1 MELQDWKLSELG
13 EDIWKKKY
21 QRNDESFEQWLDRVS
36 GGDKQVAQLIVDK
49 KFLFG
54 GRILS
59 NRSIT
64 DRGVT
69 YSNCYVIE
77 PPHDSIEGIYE
88 AAMKLARTF
97 SYGGGCGVDISTLR
111 PKGAEV
117 HNAALTTSGAVS
129 FMDVLEQTARVIG
142 QNGRRGALM
151 ISMDSSHPDIHDFI
165 DAKLDNKLEKC
176 NISVRMSDDDM
187 ENKPDILDHIA
198 LNNYDWAEP
207 GILYWDTI
215 KRYNL
220 LDEFANFEYAGVN
233 PCVTGDTLVQTT
245 QGAVAIKDLVGT
257 QPYVYCMDN
266 DGKLVVKRATKVWK
280 TRKNA
285 QLVEIDFN
293 RGKLICTPD
302 HQIYTRNRGWVAAK
316 DLKPKD
322 RLNGLGF
329 SKGNEINEMIKLT
342 SDPKYYKHHRFIME
356 QMGHSIQG
364 KDVHHKDNN
373 HLNNVY
379 SNLEVIAHSKHSI
392 LTNQGHECNCPQDP
406 VTGQFIP
413 KECKCKRSKND
424 SVNIDNTGKNFI
436 VKSVTLLDYTEDVYD
451 LTVPELHNFIAN
463 NIVIHNCAEEP
474 LPAGGSCLLGA
485 LNLSEFVENPFTD
498 KAAFNI
504 PEFKSAVKIAIR
516 ALNNVLDEG
525 LELHPLEEQQQSVRD
540 WRQIGLGIMGFADM
554 LLKMSCQY
562 DSARALDIIDMVGK
576 TLVNTGL
583 EESALLAMDT
593 EPFPEC
599 DLRLILASTFI
610 TVLRNSNV
618 IEDNTIDLIKRYGL
632 RNSQLFTIAP
642 TGSISTMLGVSG
654 GVEPIFATH
663 YTRKTESLHGEDV
676 FYKVYTPIIQKM
688 IDMQIIG
695 EEEVDNIA
703 TAQNIDPFD
712 RVTIQATWQRF
723 IDASISST
731 VNVTNDTTVE
741 TIRDL
746 YQAAW
751 EEGCK
756 GLTIYRAG
764 CKKEGVLVV
773 DTPKEQTMENT
784 IHIPITDTSIDN
796 CVAYGTQLT
805 TGCGSLWMSVY
816 FHKKTGQLCHIFL
829 DKGSTGGCNSFM
841 IGLSRMISYA
851 GKLGGTVEGI
861 CDQLNSVPACP
872 SYSVRTAL
880 KKDTSAG
887 KCCPSAIG
895 RALMELKQRYIEDH
909 IEMSTGELKRE
920 EMTVN
925 NCPECGAKLNFT
937 GGCNSCPECGYTKC
951 D

>member
-21 QRNDESFEQWLDRVS
+21 QRNGESFEDWLERVS
-36 GGDKQVAQLIVDK
+36 GGDLDVIQLIVDK

-59 NRSIT
+59 NRGIT
-64 DRGVT
+64 NRGVT
-69 YSNCYVIE
+69 YSNCYVIA
-77 PPHDSIEGIYE
+77 PPEDSIEGIYIT
-88 AAMKLARTF
+88 AMKLARTF

-176 NISVRMSDDDM
+176 NISVRMSAKDM
-187 ENKPDILDHIA
+187 EDKPEILDHIA
-198 LNNYDWAEP
+198 ANNYDWAEP

-215 KRYNL
+215 ESYNL
-220 LDEFANFEYAGVN
+220 LDEFKDFKYAGVN
-233 PCVTGDTLVQTT
+233 P
-245 QGAVAIKDLVGT
+245 
-257 QPYVYCMDN
+257 
-266 DGKLVVKRATKVWK
+266 
-280 TRKNA
+280 
-285 QLVEIDFN
+285 
-293 RGKLICTPD
+293 
-302 HQIYTRNRGWVAAK
+302 
-316 DLKPKD
+316 
-322 RLNGLGF
+322 
-329 SKGNEINEMIKLT
+329 
-342 SDPKYYKHHRFIME
+342 
-356 QMGHSIQG
+356 
-364 KDVHHKDNN
+364 
-373 HLNNVY
+373 
-379 SNLEVIAHSKHSI
+379 
-392 LTNQGHECNCPQDP
+392 
-406 VTGQFIP
+406 
-413 KECKCKRSKND
+413 
-424 SVNIDNTGKNFI
+424 
-436 VKSVTLLDYTEDVYD
+436 
-451 LTVPELHNFIAN
+451 
-463 NIVIHNCAEEP
+463 CAEEP

-485 LNLSEFVENPFTD
+485 LNLSEFVENPFTPQ
-498 KAAFNI
+498 AAFNI
-504 PEFKSAVKIAIR
+504 PEFKHAVRIAIR

-525 LELHPLEEQQQSVRD
+525 LKLHPLDEQILTVND

-554 LLKMSCQY
+554 LLKMGCQY
-562 DSARALDIIDMVGK
+562 DSARALNIIDMVGK

-593 EPFPEC
+593 EPFPKCENKK
-599 DLRLILASTFI
+599 LLASTFI
-610 TVLRNSNV
+610 QVLKNSNV
-618 IEDNTIDLIKRYGL
+618 ITENTINLIRQHGL

-688 IDMQIIG
+688 IDMELIH
-695 EEEVDNIA
+695 EENVDNIA

-712 RVTIQATWQRF
+712 RVTIQATWQKY

-773 DTPKEQTMENT
+773 DTPKEQTTENT

-951 D
+951 N

>member
-21 QRNDESFEQWLDRVS
+21 QRNGENFEQWLERVS
-36 GGDKQVAQLIVDK
+36 GGDLDVIQLIVDK

-59 NRSIT
+59 NRGIT
-64 DRGVT
+64 NRGVT
-69 YSNCYVIE
+69 YSNCYVIA
-77 PPHDSIEGIYE
+77 PPEDSIEGIYIT
-88 AAMKLARTF
+88 AMKLARTF

-187 ENKPDILDHIA
+187 EDKPDILDHIA
-198 LNNYDWAEP
+198 ANNYDWAEP

-233 PCVTGDTLVQTT
+233 PC
-245 QGAVAIKDLVGT
+245 
-257 QPYVYCMDN
+257 
-266 DGKLVVKRATKVWK
+266 
-280 TRKNA
+280 
-285 QLVEIDFN
+285 
-293 RGKLICTPD
+293 
-302 HQIYTRNRGWVAAK
+302 
-316 DLKPKD
+316 
-322 RLNGLGF
+322 
-329 SKGNEINEMIKLT
+329 
-342 SDPKYYKHHRFIME
+342 
-356 QMGHSIQG
+356 
-364 KDVHHKDNN
+364 
-373 HLNNVY
+373 
-379 SNLEVIAHSKHSI
+379 
-392 LTNQGHECNCPQDP
+392 
-406 VTGQFIP
+406 
-413 KECKCKRSKND
+413 
-424 SVNIDNTGKNFI
+424 
-436 VKSVTLLDYTEDVYD
+436 
-451 LTVPELHNFIAN
+451 
-463 NIVIHNCAEEP
+463 AEEP

-485 LNLSEFVENPFTD
+485 LNLSEFVENPFTPQ
-498 KAAFNI
+498 AAFNI
-504 PEFKSAVKIAIR
+504 PEFKHAIRIAIR

-525 LELHPLEEQQQSVRD
+525 LKLHPLDEQILTVND

-554 LLKMSCQY
+554 LLKMGCQY
-562 DSARALDIIDMVGK
+562 DSARALNIIDMVGK

-610 TVLRNSNV
+610 QVLKNSNV
-618 IEDNTIDLIKRYGL
+618 IESNTINLIKQHGL

-688 IDMQIIG
+688 IDMQIID
-695 EEEVDNIA
+695 EEKVDNIA

-712 RVTIQATWQRF
+712 RVTIQATWQKY

-731 VNVTNDTTVE
+731 VNVTNDTSVQ

-829 DKGSTGGCNSFM
+829 DKGSQGGCNSFM
-841 IGLSRMISYA
+841 VGLSRMISYA

-872 SYSVRTAL
+872 SYTVRNAV
-880 KKDTSAG
+880 KGDTSSG

-895 RALMELKQRYIEDH
+895 RALMELKQRYIADH
-909 IEMSTGELKRE
+909 NEMNTGELKME
-920 EMTVN
+920 EVTVSK
-925 NCPECGAKLNFT
+925 CPECGAKLNFT

>member
-21 QRNDESFEQWLDRVS
+21 QRNGESFEDWLERVS
-36 GGDKQVAQLIVDK
+36 GGDTQVAQLIVDK

-59 NRSIT
+59 NRGIT

-233 PCVTGDTLVQTT
+233 PC
-245 QGAVAIKDLVGT
+245 
-257 QPYVYCMDN
+257 
-266 DGKLVVKRATKVWK
+266 
-280 TRKNA
+280 
-285 QLVEIDFN
+285 
-293 RGKLICTPD
+293 
-302 HQIYTRNRGWVAAK
+302 
-316 DLKPKD
+316 
-322 RLNGLGF
+322 
-329 SKGNEINEMIKLT
+329 
-342 SDPKYYKHHRFIME
+342 
-356 QMGHSIQG
+356 
-364 KDVHHKDNN
+364 
-373 HLNNVY
+373 
-379 SNLEVIAHSKHSI
+379 
-392 LTNQGHECNCPQDP
+392 
-406 VTGQFIP
+406 
-413 KECKCKRSKND
+413 
-424 SVNIDNTGKNFI
+424 
-436 VKSVTLLDYTEDVYD
+436 
-451 LTVPELHNFIAN
+451 
-463 NIVIHNCAEEP
+463 AEEP

-504 PEFKSAVKIAIR
+504 PEFKSAVRIAIR
-516 ALNNVLDEG
+516 ALNDVLDEG
-525 LELHPLEEQQQSVRD
+525 LELHPLEEQRNSVRD

-663 YTRKTESLHGEDV
+663 YTRKTQSLHGEDV
-676 FYKVYTPIIQKM
+676 YYNVYTPIIQKM
-688 IDMQIIG
+688 IDTGVIS
-695 EEEVDNIA
+695 EENVSTIA

-712 RVTIQATWQRF
+712 RVTIQAQWQRF

-751 EEGCK
+751 EDGCK

-909 IEMSTGELKRE
+909 IEMSTGELKQE

-937 GGCNSCPECGYTKC
+937 GGCNSCPECGWSRC
-951 D
+951 S

>member
-21 QRNDESFEQWLDRVS
+21 QRNGESFEDWLERVS
-36 GGDKQVAQLIVDK
+36 GGDLDVIQLIVDK

-59 NRSIT
+59 NRGIT

-220 LDEFANFEYAGVN
+220 LDKFANFEYAGVN
-233 PCVTGDTLVQTT
+233 P
-245 QGAVAIKDLVGT
+245 
-257 QPYVYCMDN
+257 
-266 DGKLVVKRATKVWK
+266 
-280 TRKNA
+280 
-285 QLVEIDFN
+285 
-293 RGKLICTPD
+293 
-302 HQIYTRNRGWVAAK
+302 
-316 DLKPKD
+316 
-322 RLNGLGF
+322 
-329 SKGNEINEMIKLT
+329 
-342 SDPKYYKHHRFIME
+342 
-356 QMGHSIQG
+356 
-364 KDVHHKDNN
+364 
-373 HLNNVY
+373 
-379 SNLEVIAHSKHSI
+379 
-392 LTNQGHECNCPQDP
+392 
-406 VTGQFIP
+406 
-413 KECKCKRSKND
+413 
-424 SVNIDNTGKNFI
+424 
-436 VKSVTLLDYTEDVYD
+436 
-451 LTVPELHNFIAN
+451 
-463 NIVIHNCAEEP
+463 CAEEP

-485 LNLSEFVENPFTD
+485 LNLSEFIENPFTD

-504 PEFKSAVKIAIR
+504 PEFKSAVRIAIR
-516 ALNNVLDEG
+516 GLNDVLDEG
-525 LELHPLEEQQQSVRD
+525 LELHPLEEQRNSVRD

-554 LLKMSCQY
+554 LLKMRCQY
-562 DSARALDIIDMVGK
+562 DSSRALDIIEIIGK

-663 YTRKTESLHGEDV
+663 YTRKTQSLHGEDV
-676 FYKVYTPIIQKM
+676 YYNVYTPIIQKM
-688 IDMQIIG
+688 IDTGVIS
-695 EEEVDNIA
+695 EENVSTIA

-712 RVTIQATWQRF
+712 RVTIQAQWQRF

-751 EEGCK
+751 EDGCK

-773 DTPKEQTMENT
+773 DTPKEQTMEDT

-872 SYSVRTAL
+872 SYTVRNAV
-880 KKDTSAG
+880 KGDTSSG

-895 RALMELKQRYIEDH
+895 RALMELKRRYIADH
-909 IEMSTGELKRE
+909 EELYKEELKPE
-920 EMTVN
+920 EVKVS

>member
-21 QRNDESFEQWLDRVS
+21 QRNGESFEQWLDRVS
-36 GGDKQVAQLIVDK
+36 GGDTQVAQLIVDK

-59 NRSIT
+59 NRGIT

-220 LDEFANFEYAGVN
+220 LDKFAYFEYAGVN
-233 PCVTGDTLVQTT
+233 P
-245 QGAVAIKDLVGT
+245 
-257 QPYVYCMDN
+257 
-266 DGKLVVKRATKVWK
+266 
-280 TRKNA
+280 
-285 QLVEIDFN
+285 
-293 RGKLICTPD
+293 
-302 HQIYTRNRGWVAAK
+302 
-316 DLKPKD
+316 
-322 RLNGLGF
+322 
-329 SKGNEINEMIKLT
+329 
-342 SDPKYYKHHRFIME
+342 
-356 QMGHSIQG
+356 
-364 KDVHHKDNN
+364 
-373 HLNNVY
+373 
-379 SNLEVIAHSKHSI
+379 
-392 LTNQGHECNCPQDP
+392 
-406 VTGQFIP
+406 
-413 KECKCKRSKND
+413 
-424 SVNIDNTGKNFI
+424 
-436 VKSVTLLDYTEDVYD
+436 
-451 LTVPELHNFIAN
+451 
-463 NIVIHNCAEEP
+463 CAEEP

-504 PEFKSAVKIAIR
+504 PEFKSAVRIAIR
-516 ALNNVLDEG
+516 ALNDVLDEG
-525 LELHPLEEQQQSVRD
+525 LELHPLEEQRNSVRD

-554 LLKMSCQY
+554 LLKMRCQY
-562 DSARALDIIDMVGK
+562 DSSRALDIIEIIGK

-593 EPFPEC
+593 ESFPEC

-663 YTRKTESLHGEDV
+663 YTRKTQSLHGEDV
-676 FYKVYTPIIQKM
+676 YYNVYTPIIQKM
-688 IDMQIIG
+688 IDTGVIS
-695 EEEVDNIA
+695 EENVSTIA

-712 RVTIQATWQRF
+712 RVTIQAQWQRF

-773 DTPKEQTMENT
+773 DTPKEQTTENT

-829 DKGSTGGCNSFM
+829 DKGSQGGCNSFM

-937 GGCNSCPECGYTKC
+937 GGCNSCPECGWSRC
-951 D
+951 S

>member
-21 QRNDESFEQWLDRVS
+21 QRNGESFEDWLERVS
-36 GGDKQVAQLIVDK
+36 GGDLDVIQLIVDK

-59 NRSIT
+59 NRGIT
-64 DRGVT
+64 NRGVT
-69 YSNCYVIE
+69 YSNCYVIA
-77 PPHDSIEGIYE
+77 PPEDSIEGIYIT
-88 AAMKLARTF
+88 AMKLARTF

-233 PCVTGDTLVQTT
+233 PC
-245 QGAVAIKDLVGT
+245 
-257 QPYVYCMDN
+257 
-266 DGKLVVKRATKVWK
+266 
-280 TRKNA
+280 
-285 QLVEIDFN
+285 
-293 RGKLICTPD
+293 
-302 HQIYTRNRGWVAAK
+302 
-316 DLKPKD
+316 
-322 RLNGLGF
+322 
-329 SKGNEINEMIKLT
+329 
-342 SDPKYYKHHRFIME
+342 
-356 QMGHSIQG
+356 
-364 KDVHHKDNN
+364 
-373 HLNNVY
+373 
-379 SNLEVIAHSKHSI
+379 
-392 LTNQGHECNCPQDP
+392 
-406 VTGQFIP
+406 
-413 KECKCKRSKND
+413 
-424 SVNIDNTGKNFI
+424 
-436 VKSVTLLDYTEDVYD
+436 
-451 LTVPELHNFIAN
+451 
-463 NIVIHNCAEEP
+463 AEEP

-504 PEFKSAVKIAIR
+504 PEFKSAVRIAIR
-516 ALNNVLDEG
+516 ALNDVLDEG
-525 LELHPLEEQQQSVRD
+525 LELHPLEEQRNSVRD

-593 EPFPEC
+593 ESFPKCENKK
-599 DLRLILASTFI
+599 LLASTFI
-610 TVLRNSNV
+610 QVLKNSNV
-618 IEDNTIDLIKRYGL
+618 ITENTINLIRQHGL

-688 IDMQIIG
+688 IDMELIH
-695 EEEVDNIA
+695 EENVDNIA

-712 RVTIQATWQRF
+712 RVTIQATWQKY

-773 DTPKEQTMENT
+773 DTPKEQTMEDT

-909 IEMSTGELKRE
+909 IEMSTGELKQE

-937 GGCNSCPECGYTKC
+937 GGCNSCPECGWSRC
-951 D
+951 S

>member
-21 QRNDESFEQWLDRVS
+21 QRNGESFEDWLERVS
-36 GGDKQVAQLIVDK
+36 GGDLDVIQLIVDK

-59 NRSIT
+59 NRGIT

-233 PCVTGDTLVQTT
+233 PC
-245 QGAVAIKDLVGT
+245 
-257 QPYVYCMDN
+257 
-266 DGKLVVKRATKVWK
+266 
-280 TRKNA
+280 
-285 QLVEIDFN
+285 
-293 RGKLICTPD
+293 
-302 HQIYTRNRGWVAAK
+302 
-316 DLKPKD
+316 
-322 RLNGLGF
+322 
-329 SKGNEINEMIKLT
+329 
-342 SDPKYYKHHRFIME
+342 
-356 QMGHSIQG
+356 
-364 KDVHHKDNN
+364 
-373 HLNNVY
+373 
-379 SNLEVIAHSKHSI
+379 
-392 LTNQGHECNCPQDP
+392 
-406 VTGQFIP
+406 
-413 KECKCKRSKND
+413 
-424 SVNIDNTGKNFI
+424 
-436 VKSVTLLDYTEDVYD
+436 
-451 LTVPELHNFIAN
+451 
-463 NIVIHNCAEEP
+463 AEEP

-504 PEFKSAVKIAIR
+504 PEFKSAVRIAIR
-516 ALNNVLDEG
+516 ALNDVLDEG
-525 LELHPLEEQQQSVRD
+525 LELHPLEEQRNSVRD

-554 LLKMSCQY
+554 LLKMRCQY
-562 DSARALDIIDMVGK
+562 DSSRALDIIEIIGK

-663 YTRKTESLHGEDV
+663 YTRKTQSLHGEDV
-676 FYKVYTPIIQKM
+676 YYNVYTPIIQKM
-688 IDMQIIG
+688 IDTGVIS
-695 EEEVDNIA
+695 EENVSTIA

-712 RVTIQATWQRF
+712 RVTIQAQWQRF

-751 EEGCK
+751 EDGCK

-841 IGLSRMISYA
+841 IGLSRMISYT

-937 GGCNSCPECGYTKC
+937 GGCNSCPECGWSRC
-951 D
+951 S

>member
-21 QRNDESFEQWLDRVS
+21 QRNGESFEDWLERVS
-36 GGDKQVAQLIVDK
+36 GGDTQVAQLIVDK

-59 NRSIT
+59 NRGIT

-220 LDEFANFEYAGVN
+220 LDEFAYFEYAGVN
-233 PCVTGDTLVQTT
+233 P
-245 QGAVAIKDLVGT
+245 
-257 QPYVYCMDN
+257 
-266 DGKLVVKRATKVWK
+266 
-280 TRKNA
+280 
-285 QLVEIDFN
+285 
-293 RGKLICTPD
+293 
-302 HQIYTRNRGWVAAK
+302 
-316 DLKPKD
+316 
-322 RLNGLGF
+322 
-329 SKGNEINEMIKLT
+329 
-342 SDPKYYKHHRFIME
+342 
-356 QMGHSIQG
+356 
-364 KDVHHKDNN
+364 
-373 HLNNVY
+373 
-379 SNLEVIAHSKHSI
+379 
-392 LTNQGHECNCPQDP
+392 
-406 VTGQFIP
+406 
-413 KECKCKRSKND
+413 
-424 SVNIDNTGKNFI
+424 
-436 VKSVTLLDYTEDVYD
+436 
-451 LTVPELHNFIAN
+451 
-463 NIVIHNCAEEP
+463 CAEEP

-504 PEFKSAVKIAIR
+504 PEFKSAVRIAIR
-516 ALNNVLDEG
+516 GLNDVLDEG
-525 LELHPLEEQQQSVRD
+525 LELHPLEEQRESVRD

-676 FYKVYTPIIQKM
+676 YYNVYTPIIQKM
-688 IDMQIIG
+688 IDMKLIA
-695 EEEVDNIA
+695 EENVSTIA

-773 DTPKEQTMENT
+773 DTPKEQTTENT

>member
-21 QRNDESFEQWLDRVS
+21 QRNGESFEDWLERVS
-36 GGDKQVAQLIVDK
+36 GGDTQVAQLIVDK

-59 NRSIT
+59 NRGIT

-220 LDEFANFEYAGVN
+220 LDKFAYFEYAGVN
-233 PCVTGDTLVQTT
+233 P
-245 QGAVAIKDLVGT
+245 
-257 QPYVYCMDN
+257 
-266 DGKLVVKRATKVWK
+266 
-280 TRKNA
+280 
-285 QLVEIDFN
+285 
-293 RGKLICTPD
+293 
-302 HQIYTRNRGWVAAK
+302 
-316 DLKPKD
+316 
-322 RLNGLGF
+322 
-329 SKGNEINEMIKLT
+329 
-342 SDPKYYKHHRFIME
+342 
-356 QMGHSIQG
+356 
-364 KDVHHKDNN
+364 
-373 HLNNVY
+373 
-379 SNLEVIAHSKHSI
+379 
-392 LTNQGHECNCPQDP
+392 
-406 VTGQFIP
+406 
-413 KECKCKRSKND
+413 
-424 SVNIDNTGKNFI
+424 
-436 VKSVTLLDYTEDVYD
+436 
-451 LTVPELHNFIAN
+451 
-463 NIVIHNCAEEP
+463 CAEEP

-504 PEFKSAVKIAIR
+504 PEFKSAVRIAIR
-516 ALNNVLDEG
+516 ALNDVLDEG
-525 LELHPLEEQQQSVRD
+525 LELHPLEEQRNSVRD

-554 LLKMSCQY
+554 LLKMGCQY

-593 EPFPEC
+593 ESFPEC

-676 FYKVYTPIIQKM
+676 YYNVYTPIIQKM
-688 IDMQIIG
+688 IDTGVIS
-695 EEEVDNIA
+695 EENVSTIA

-829 DKGSTGGCNSFM
+829 DKGSQGGCNSFM
-841 IGLSRMISYA
+841 IGLSRMISYT

-909 IEMSTGELKRE
+909 IEMSTGELKQE

-937 GGCNSCPECGYTKC
+937 GGCNSCPECGWSRC
-951 D
+951 S

>member
-1 MELQDWKLSELG
+1 MKLQDWKLSELG

-21 QRNDESFEQWLDRVS
+21 QRNNESFDQWLDRVS
-36 GGDKQVAQLIVDK
+36 GGDKRVAQLIVDK

-59 NRSIT
+59 NRGIT
-64 DRGVT
+64 GRGVT

-77 PPHDSIEGIYE
+77 PPQDSIEGIYT

-129 FMDVLEQTARVIG
+129 FMDVMEQAARVIG

-176 NISVRMSDDDM
+176 NISVRMSDEDM
-187 ENKPDILDHIA
+187 KNRPDILDHIA
-198 LNNYDWAEP
+198 INNYDWAEP
-207 GILYWDTI
+207 GMLYWDTI
-215 KRYNL
+215 KSYNL
-220 LDEFANFEYAGVN
+220 LNNFDNFEYAGVN
-233 PCVTGDTLVQTT
+233 P
-245 QGAVAIKDLVGT
+245 
-257 QPYVYCMDN
+257 
-266 DGKLVVKRATKVWK
+266 
-280 TRKNA
+280 
-285 QLVEIDFN
+285 
-293 RGKLICTPD
+293 
-302 HQIYTRNRGWVAAK
+302 
-316 DLKPKD
+316 
-322 RLNGLGF
+322 
-329 SKGNEINEMIKLT
+329 
-342 SDPKYYKHHRFIME
+342 
-356 QMGHSIQG
+356 
-364 KDVHHKDNN
+364 
-373 HLNNVY
+373 
-379 SNLEVIAHSKHSI
+379 
-392 LTNQGHECNCPQDP
+392 
-406 VTGQFIP
+406 
-413 KECKCKRSKND
+413 
-424 SVNIDNTGKNFI
+424 
-436 VKSVTLLDYTEDVYD
+436 
-451 LTVPELHNFIAN
+451 
-463 NIVIHNCAEEP
+463 CAEEP

-504 PEFKSAVKIAIR
+504 PEFKGAIRIAIR
-516 ALNNVLDEG
+516 ALNDVLDEG
-525 LELHPLEEQQQSVRD
+525 LELHPLEEQRKSVRD

-562 DSARALDIIDMVGK
+562 DSARALDIIHTVGS

-583 EESALLAMDT
+583 KESAILAKET
-593 EPFPEC
+593 ECFPKCESK
-599 DLRLILASTFI
+599 LILSSDFI
-610 TVLRNSNV
+610 TVLRNHNV
-618 IEDNTIDLIKRYGL
+618 IEGNTIELIKQYGL

-676 FYKVYTPIIQKM
+676 YYNVYTPIIQQM
-688 IDMQIIG
+688 IDMG
-695 EEEVDNIA
+695 LVPEEKVCNIA

-712 RVTIQATWQRF
+712 RVTIQARWQRY

-731 VNVTNDTTVE
+731 VNVTNDTSVE

-746 YQAAW
+746 YETAW
-751 EEGCK
+751 REGCK

-764 CKKEGVLVV
+764 CKKEGILVA
-773 DTPKEQTMENT
+773 TPKEQTQEDT
-784 IHIPITDTSIDN
+784 IQIPLSDTSIDN

-805 TGCGSLWMSVY
+805 TGCGSLWMTVY

-829 DKGSTGGCNSFM
+829 DKGSQGGCNSFM
-841 IGLSRMISYA
+841 VGLSRLISLA
-851 GKLGGTVEGI
+851 GKKGATVKEI
-861 CDQLNSVPACP
+861 VDQLKSVPACP
-872 SYSVRTAL
+872 SYTVRTAM
-880 KKDTSAG
+880 KSDTSTG

-895 RALMELKQRYIEDH
+895 KALLELNQRYIEDH
-909 IEMSTGELKRE
+909 ADIDDEVVVKDEVTVST
-920 EMTVN
+920 
-925 NCPECGAKLNFT
+925 CPECGAKLNFT

>member
-1 MELQDWKLSELG
+1 M
-13 EDIWKKKY
+13 
-21 QRNDESFEQWLDRVS
+21 
-36 GGDKQVAQLIVDK
+36 
-49 KFLFG
+49 
-54 GRILS
+54 
-59 NRSIT
+59 
-64 DRGVT
+64 
-69 YSNCYVIE
+69 
-77 PPHDSIEGIYE
+77 
-88 AAMKLARTF
+88 
-97 SYGGGCGVDISTLR
+97 
-111 PKGAEV
+111 
-117 HNAALTTSGAVS
+117 
-129 FMDVLEQTARVIG
+129 
-142 QNGRRGALM
+142 
-151 ISMDSSHPDIHDFI
+151 
-165 DAKLDNKLEKC
+165 
-176 NISVRMSDDDM
+176 
-187 ENKPDILDHIA
+187 
-198 LNNYDWAEP
+198 
-207 GILYWDTI
+207 
-215 KRYNL
+215 
-220 LDEFANFEYAGVN
+220 
-233 PCVTGDTLVQTT
+233 
-245 QGAVAIKDLVGT
+245 
-257 QPYVYCMDN
+257 
-266 DGKLVVKRATKVWK
+266 
-280 TRKNA
+280 
-285 QLVEIDFN
+285 
-293 RGKLICTPD
+293 
-302 HQIYTRNRGWVAAK
+302 
-316 DLKPKD
+316 
-322 RLNGLGF
+322 
-329 SKGNEINEMIKLT
+329 
-342 SDPKYYKHHRFIME
+342 
-356 QMGHSIQG
+356 
-364 KDVHHKDNN
+364 
-373 HLNNVY
+373 
-379 SNLEVIAHSKHSI
+379 
-392 LTNQGHECNCPQDP
+392 
-406 VTGQFIP
+406 
-413 KECKCKRSKND
+413 
-424 SVNIDNTGKNFI
+424 
-436 VKSVTLLDYTEDVYD
+436 
-451 LTVPELHNFIAN
+451 
-463 NIVIHNCAEEP
+463 
-474 LPAGGSCLLGA
+474 
-485 LNLSEFVENPFTD
+485 
-498 KAAFNI
+498 
-504 PEFKSAVKIAIR
+504 
-516 ALNNVLDEG
+516 DEG
-525 LELHPLEEQQQSVRD
+525 LKLHPLDEQILTVND

-554 LLKMSCQY
+554 LLKMGCQY
-562 DSARALDIIDMVGK
+562 DSARALNIIDMVGK

-593 EPFPEC
+593 ESFPKCENKK
-599 DLRLILASTFI
+599 LLASTFI
-610 TVLRNSNV
+610 QVLKNSNV
-618 IEDNTIDLIKRYGL
+618 ITENTINLIRQHGL

-688 IDMQIIG
+688 IDMELIH
-695 EEEVDNIA
+695 EENVDNIA

-712 RVTIQATWQRF
+712 RVTIQATWQKY

-773 DTPKEQTMENT
+773 DTPKEQTMEDT

-895 RALMELKQRYIEDH
+895 KALLELNQRYITDH
-909 IEMSTGELKRE
+909 IEMSTGELKQE

-937 GGCNSCPECGYTKC
+937 GGCNSCPECGWSRC
-951 D
+951 S

>member
-21 QRNDESFEQWLDRVS
+21 QRNGESFEDWLERVS
-36 GGDKQVAQLIVDK
+36 GGDLDVIQLIVDK

-59 NRSIT
+59 NRGIT

-233 PCVTGDTLVQTT
+233 PC
-245 QGAVAIKDLVGT
+245 
-257 QPYVYCMDN
+257 
-266 DGKLVVKRATKVWK
+266 
-280 TRKNA
+280 
-285 QLVEIDFN
+285 
-293 RGKLICTPD
+293 
-302 HQIYTRNRGWVAAK
+302 
-316 DLKPKD
+316 
-322 RLNGLGF
+322 
-329 SKGNEINEMIKLT
+329 
-342 SDPKYYKHHRFIME
+342 
-356 QMGHSIQG
+356 
-364 KDVHHKDNN
+364 
-373 HLNNVY
+373 
-379 SNLEVIAHSKHSI
+379 
-392 LTNQGHECNCPQDP
+392 
-406 VTGQFIP
+406 
-413 KECKCKRSKND
+413 
-424 SVNIDNTGKNFI
+424 
-436 VKSVTLLDYTEDVYD
+436 
-451 LTVPELHNFIAN
+451 
-463 NIVIHNCAEEP
+463 AEEP

-504 PEFKSAVKIAIR
+504 PEFKSAVRIAIR
-516 ALNNVLDEG
+516 ALNDVLDEG
-525 LELHPLEEQQQSVRD
+525 LELHPLEEQRNSVRD

-663 YTRKTESLHGEDV
+663 YTRKTQSLHGEDV
-676 FYKVYTPIIQKM
+676 YYNVYTPIIQKM
-688 IDMQIIG
+688 IDTGVIA
-695 EEEVDNIA
+695 EENVSTIA

-712 RVTIQATWQRF
+712 RVTIQAQWQRF

-751 EEGCK
+751 EDGCK

-773 DTPKEQTMENT
+773 DTPKEQTTENT

-829 DKGSTGGCNSFM
+829 DKGSQGGCNSFM

-895 RALMELKQRYIEDH
+895 RALMELKQRYIKDH

-937 GGCNSCPECGYTKC
+937 GGCNSCPECGWSRC
-951 D
+951 S

>member
-21 QRNDESFEQWLDRVS
+21 QRNGESFEDWLERVS
-36 GGDKQVAQLIVDK
+36 GGDTQVAQLIVDK

-59 NRSIT
+59 NRGIT

-220 LDEFANFEYAGVN
+220 LDKFAYFEYAGVN
-233 PCVTGDTLVQTT
+233 P
-245 QGAVAIKDLVGT
+245 
-257 QPYVYCMDN
+257 
-266 DGKLVVKRATKVWK
+266 
-280 TRKNA
+280 
-285 QLVEIDFN
+285 
-293 RGKLICTPD
+293 
-302 HQIYTRNRGWVAAK
+302 
-316 DLKPKD
+316 
-322 RLNGLGF
+322 
-329 SKGNEINEMIKLT
+329 
-342 SDPKYYKHHRFIME
+342 
-356 QMGHSIQG
+356 
-364 KDVHHKDNN
+364 
-373 HLNNVY
+373 
-379 SNLEVIAHSKHSI
+379 
-392 LTNQGHECNCPQDP
+392 
-406 VTGQFIP
+406 
-413 KECKCKRSKND
+413 
-424 SVNIDNTGKNFI
+424 
-436 VKSVTLLDYTEDVYD
+436 
-451 LTVPELHNFIAN
+451 
-463 NIVIHNCAEEP
+463 CAEEP

-504 PEFKSAVKIAIR
+504 PEFKSAVRIAIR
-516 ALNNVLDEG
+516 ALNDVLDEG
-525 LELHPLEEQQQSVRD
+525 LELHPLEEQRNSVRD

-554 LLKMSCQY
+554 LLKMGCQY
-562 DSARALDIIDMVGK
+562 DSSRALDLIDMIGK

-676 FYKVYTPIIQKM
+676 YYNVYTPIIQKM
-688 IDMQIIG
+688 IDMELIA
-695 EEEVDNIA
+695 EENVSTIA

-712 RVTIQATWQRF
+712 RVTIQATWQKY

-773 DTPKEQTMENT
+773 DKPEEDT

-841 IGLSRMISYA
+841 VGLSRLISLA
-851 GKLGGTVEGI
+851 GKKGATVQEI
-861 CDQLNSVPACP
+861 VDQLKSVPGCP
-872 SYSVRTAL
+872 SYTVRTAV
-880 KKDTSAG
+880 KGDTSAG

-895 RALMELKQRYIEDH
+895 KALLELNRRFNSDH
-909 IEMSTGELKRE
+909 IEMSTGELKQE

-937 GGCNSCPECGYTKC
+937 GGCNSCPECGWSRC
-951 D
+951 S

>member
-21 QRNDESFEQWLDRVS
+21 QRNGESFEDWLERVS
-36 GGDKQVAQLIVDK
+36 GGDTQVAQLIVDK

-59 NRSIT
+59 NRGIT

-129 FMDVLEQTARVIG
+129 FMDVLEQTTRVIG

-233 PCVTGDTLVQTT
+233 PC
-245 QGAVAIKDLVGT
+245 
-257 QPYVYCMDN
+257 
-266 DGKLVVKRATKVWK
+266 
-280 TRKNA
+280 
-285 QLVEIDFN
+285 
-293 RGKLICTPD
+293 
-302 HQIYTRNRGWVAAK
+302 
-316 DLKPKD
+316 
-322 RLNGLGF
+322 
-329 SKGNEINEMIKLT
+329 
-342 SDPKYYKHHRFIME
+342 
-356 QMGHSIQG
+356 
-364 KDVHHKDNN
+364 
-373 HLNNVY
+373 
-379 SNLEVIAHSKHSI
+379 
-392 LTNQGHECNCPQDP
+392 
-406 VTGQFIP
+406 
-413 KECKCKRSKND
+413 
-424 SVNIDNTGKNFI
+424 
-436 VKSVTLLDYTEDVYD
+436 
-451 LTVPELHNFIAN
+451 
-463 NIVIHNCAEEP
+463 AEEP

-504 PEFKSAVKIAIR
+504 PEFKSAVRIAIR
-516 ALNNVLDEG
+516 ALNDVLDEG
-525 LELHPLEEQQQSVRD
+525 LELHPLEEQRNSVRD

-554 LLKMSCQY
+554 LLKMRCQY
-562 DSARALDIIDMVGK
+562 DSSRALDIIEIIGK

-593 EPFPEC
+593 ESFPEC

-676 FYKVYTPIIQKM
+676 FYKIYTPIIQKM
-688 IDMQIIG
+688 IDMELIH
-695 EEEVDNIA
+695 EENVDNIA

-773 DTPKEQTMENT
+773 DKPEEDT

-841 IGLSRMISYA
+841 IGLSRMISYS

-872 SYSVRTAL
+872 SYSVSTAL
-880 KKDTSAG
+880 KKDTSPG

-895 RALMELKQRYIEDH
+895 RALMELKQRYIADH
-909 IEMSTGELKRE
+909 NEMSTGELKPE
-920 EMTVN
+920 EVTVSK
-925 NCPECGAKLNFT
+925 CPECGAKLNFT
-937 GGCNSCPECGYTKC
+937 GGCNSCPECGWSRC
-951 D
+951 S

>member
-21 QRNDESFEQWLDRVS
+21 QRNGESFEDWLERVS
-36 GGDKQVAQLIVDK
+36 GGDTQVAQLIVDK

-59 NRSIT
+59 NRGIT

-220 LDEFANFEYAGVN
+220 LDKFAYFEYAGVN
-233 PCVTGDTLVQTT
+233 P
-245 QGAVAIKDLVGT
+245 
-257 QPYVYCMDN
+257 
-266 DGKLVVKRATKVWK
+266 
-280 TRKNA
+280 
-285 QLVEIDFN
+285 
-293 RGKLICTPD
+293 
-302 HQIYTRNRGWVAAK
+302 
-316 DLKPKD
+316 
-322 RLNGLGF
+322 
-329 SKGNEINEMIKLT
+329 
-342 SDPKYYKHHRFIME
+342 
-356 QMGHSIQG
+356 
-364 KDVHHKDNN
+364 
-373 HLNNVY
+373 
-379 SNLEVIAHSKHSI
+379 
-392 LTNQGHECNCPQDP
+392 
-406 VTGQFIP
+406 
-413 KECKCKRSKND
+413 
-424 SVNIDNTGKNFI
+424 
-436 VKSVTLLDYTEDVYD
+436 
-451 LTVPELHNFIAN
+451 
-463 NIVIHNCAEEP
+463 CAEEP

-504 PEFKSAVKIAIR
+504 PEFKSAVRIAIR
-516 ALNNVLDEG
+516 ALNDVLDEG
-525 LELHPLEEQQQSVRD
+525 LELHPLEEQRNSVRD

-554 LLKMSCQY
+554 LLKMRCQY
-562 DSARALDIIDMVGK
+562 DSSRALDIIEIIGK

-593 EPFPEC
+593 ESFPEC

-663 YTRKTESLHGEDV
+663 YTRKTQSLHGEDV
-676 FYKVYTPIIQKM
+676 YYNVYTPIIQKM
-688 IDMQIIG
+688 IDTGVIA
-695 EEEVDNIA
+695 EENVSTIA

-712 RVTIQATWQRF
+712 RVTIQAQWQRF

-829 DKGSTGGCNSFM
+829 DKGSQGGCNSFM
-841 IGLSRMISYA
+841 IGLSRMISYV

>member
-21 QRNDESFEQWLDRVS
+21 QRNGENFDQWLDRVS

-59 NRSIT
+59 NRGIT
-64 DRGVT
+64 GRGVT
-69 YSNCYVIE
+69 YSNCYVIA
-77 PPHDSIEGIYE
+77 PPEDSIEGIYE
-88 AAMKLARTF
+88 TAMKLARTF

-129 FMDVLEQTARVIG
+129 FMDVFEQTAKVIG

-151 ISMDSSHPDIHDFI
+151 LSMDSSHPDIHDFI

-176 NISVRMSDDDM
+176 NISVRMSAKDM
-187 ENKPDILDHIA
+187 ENKPEILDHIA
-198 LNNYDWAEP
+198 KNNYDWAEP
-207 GILYWDTI
+207 GILFWDTI
-215 KRYNL
+215 ESYNL
-220 LDEFANFEYAGVN
+220 LDDFKDFKYAGVN
-233 PCVTGDTLVQTT
+233 P
-245 QGAVAIKDLVGT
+245 
-257 QPYVYCMDN
+257 
-266 DGKLVVKRATKVWK
+266 
-280 TRKNA
+280 
-285 QLVEIDFN
+285 
-293 RGKLICTPD
+293 
-302 HQIYTRNRGWVAAK
+302 
-316 DLKPKD
+316 
-322 RLNGLGF
+322 
-329 SKGNEINEMIKLT
+329 
-342 SDPKYYKHHRFIME
+342 
-356 QMGHSIQG
+356 
-364 KDVHHKDNN
+364 
-373 HLNNVY
+373 
-379 SNLEVIAHSKHSI
+379 
-392 LTNQGHECNCPQDP
+392 
-406 VTGQFIP
+406 
-413 KECKCKRSKND
+413 
-424 SVNIDNTGKNFI
+424 
-436 VKSVTLLDYTEDVYD
+436 
-451 LTVPELHNFIAN
+451 
-463 NIVIHNCAEEP
+463 CAEEP

-485 LNLSEFVENPFTD
+485 LNLSEFVENPFTPQ
-498 KAAFNI
+498 AAFNI
-504 PEFKSAVKIAIR
+504 PEFKSAVRIAIR

-562 DSARALDIIDMVGK
+562 DSARALAIIDTVGK

-583 EESALLAMDT
+583 QESAILAKET
-593 EPFPEC
+593 ECFPKC
-599 DLRLILASTFI
+599 NKKRLLASTFI
-610 TVLRNSNV
+610 TVLKHSNV
-618 IEDNTIDLIKRYGL
+618 IQNNTINLIKQYSL

-663 YTRKTESLHGEDV
+663 YTRKTQSLHGEDV
-676 FYKVYTPIIQKM
+676 FYNVYTPIIQKM
-688 IDMQIIG
+688 IDMELIK
-695 EEEVDNIA
+695 EEKVGNIA

-712 RVTIQATWQRF
+712 RVTIQATWQKY

-731 VNVTNDTTVE
+731 VNVTNDTSVE

-773 DTPKEQTMENT
+773 EEPKEQTMENT
-784 IHIPITDTSIDN
+784 IHIPLSDTSIDN

-829 DKGSTGGCNSFM
+829 DKGSQGGCNSFM
-841 IGLSRMISYA
+841 VGLSRMISYA

-861 CDQLNSVPACP
+861 CDQLKSVPACP
-872 SYSVRTAL
+872 SYTVRTAV
-880 KKDTSAG
+880 KGDTSAG

-895 RALMELKQRYIEDH
+895 KALMELKRRYIADH
-909 IEMSTGELKRE
+909 EEMSTGELVPE
-920 EMTVN
+920 EVKVS

>member
-21 QRNDESFEQWLDRVS
+21 QRNGENFDQWLERVS
-36 GGDKQVAQLIVDK
+36 GGDLDVIQLIVDK

-59 NRSIT
+59 NRGIT
-64 DRGVT
+64 NRGVT
-69 YSNCYVIE
+69 YSNCYVIA
-77 PPHDSIEGIYE
+77 PPEDSIEGIYIT
-88 AAMKLARTF
+88 AMKLARTF

-176 NISVRMSDDDM
+176 NISVRMSAKDM
-187 ENKPDILDHIA
+187 EDKPEILDHIA
-198 LNNYDWAEP
+198 ANNYDWAEP

-215 KRYNL
+215 ESYNL
-220 LDEFANFEYAGVN
+220 LDEFKDFKYAGVN
-233 PCVTGDTLVQTT
+233 P
-245 QGAVAIKDLVGT
+245 
-257 QPYVYCMDN
+257 
-266 DGKLVVKRATKVWK
+266 
-280 TRKNA
+280 
-285 QLVEIDFN
+285 
-293 RGKLICTPD
+293 
-302 HQIYTRNRGWVAAK
+302 
-316 DLKPKD
+316 
-322 RLNGLGF
+322 
-329 SKGNEINEMIKLT
+329 
-342 SDPKYYKHHRFIME
+342 
-356 QMGHSIQG
+356 
-364 KDVHHKDNN
+364 
-373 HLNNVY
+373 
-379 SNLEVIAHSKHSI
+379 
-392 LTNQGHECNCPQDP
+392 
-406 VTGQFIP
+406 
-413 KECKCKRSKND
+413 
-424 SVNIDNTGKNFI
+424 
-436 VKSVTLLDYTEDVYD
+436 
-451 LTVPELHNFIAN
+451 
-463 NIVIHNCAEEP
+463 CAEEP

-485 LNLSEFVENPFTD
+485 LNLSEFVENPFTPQ
-498 KAAFNI
+498 AAFNI
-504 PEFKSAVKIAIR
+504 PEFKHAVRIAIR

-525 LELHPLEEQQQSVRD
+525 LNLHPLDEQILTVND

-554 LLKMSCQY
+554 LLKMGCQY
-562 DSARALDIIDMVGK
+562 DSARALNIIDMVGK

-593 EPFPEC
+593 ESFPKCENKK
-599 DLRLILASTFI
+599 LLASTFI
-610 TVLRNSNV
+610 QVLKNSNV
-618 IEDNTIDLIKRYGL
+618 IEENTINLIRQHGL

-688 IDMQIIG
+688 IDMELIH
-695 EEEVDNIA
+695 EENVDNIA

-712 RVTIQATWQRF
+712 RVTIQATWQKY

-773 DTPKEQTMENT
+773 DKPKEQTTENT

-829 DKGSTGGCNSFM
+829 DKGSQGGCNSFM
-841 IGLSRMISYA
+841 VGLSRMISYA

-872 SYSVRTAL
+872 SYTVRNAV
-880 KKDTSAG
+880 KGDTSSG

-895 RALMELKQRYIEDH
+895 RALVELNQRYIADH
-909 IEMSTGELKRE
+909 NEMSAGELKPE
-920 EMTVN
+920 EVTVS

>member
-21 QRNDESFEQWLDRVS
+21 QRNGESFDQWLDRVS

-59 NRSIT
+59 NRGIT
-64 DRGVT
+64 NRGVT
-69 YSNCYVIE
+69 YSNCYVVA
-77 PPHDSIEGIYE
+77 PPEDSIEGIY
-88 AAMKLARTF
+88 ATATKLARTF

-129 FMDVLEQTARVIG
+129 FMDVMEQTARVIG

-176 NISVRMSDDDM
+176 NISVRMSAKDM
-187 ENKPDILDHIA
+187 QNKPEILDHIA
-198 LNNYDWAEP
+198 KNNYDWAEP
-207 GILYWDTI
+207 GILFWDTI
-215 KRYNL
+215 ESYNL
-220 LDEFANFEYAGVN
+220 LDEFKDFKYAGVN
-233 PCVTGDTLVQTT
+233 P
-245 QGAVAIKDLVGT
+245 
-257 QPYVYCMDN
+257 
-266 DGKLVVKRATKVWK
+266 
-280 TRKNA
+280 
-285 QLVEIDFN
+285 
-293 RGKLICTPD
+293 
-302 HQIYTRNRGWVAAK
+302 
-316 DLKPKD
+316 
-322 RLNGLGF
+322 
-329 SKGNEINEMIKLT
+329 
-342 SDPKYYKHHRFIME
+342 
-356 QMGHSIQG
+356 
-364 KDVHHKDNN
+364 
-373 HLNNVY
+373 
-379 SNLEVIAHSKHSI
+379 
-392 LTNQGHECNCPQDP
+392 
-406 VTGQFIP
+406 
-413 KECKCKRSKND
+413 
-424 SVNIDNTGKNFI
+424 
-436 VKSVTLLDYTEDVYD
+436 
-451 LTVPELHNFIAN
+451 
-463 NIVIHNCAEEP
+463 CAEEP

-485 LNLSEFVENPFTD
+485 LNLSEFVENPFTPQ
-498 KAAFNI
+498 AAFNI
-504 PEFKSAVKIAIR
+504 PEFKSAVRIAIR

-525 LELHPLEEQQQSVRD
+525 LKLHPLEEQRESVRD

-562 DSARALDIIDMVGK
+562 DSARTLDIIDMVGK

-583 EESALLAMDT
+583 EESTTLAK
-593 EPFPEC
+593 EKGRFPKCENKK
-599 DLRLILASTFI
+599 LLASTFI
-610 TVLRNSNV
+610 TVLRNCNV
-618 IEDNTIDLIKRYGL
+618 IEDNTINLIKQHGL

-676 FYKVYTPIIQKM
+676 FYKVYTPIIQNM
-688 IDMQIIG
+688 IDMQIID
-695 EEEVDNIA
+695 EEKVDNIA

-712 RVTIQATWQRF
+712 RVTIQGQWQKY

-731 VNVTNDTTVE
+731 VNVTNDINVQ

-784 IHIPITDTSIDN
+784 IHIPISDTSIDN

-829 DKGSTGGCNSFM
+829 DKGSQGGCNSFM
-841 IGLSRMISYA
+841 VGLSRMISYA

-872 SYSVRTAL
+872 SYTVRNAV
-880 KKDTSAG
+880 KGDTSAG

-895 RALMELKQRYIEDH
+895 RALMELNQRYIADH
-909 IEMSTGELKRE
+909 KQMSTGELKME
-920 EMTVN
+920 EVTVSK
-925 NCPECGAKLNFT
+925 CPECGAKLNFT
-937 GGCNSCPECGYTKC
+937 GGCNSCPQCGYTKC

>member
-21 QRNDESFEQWLDRVS
+21 QRNGESFEDWLERVS
-36 GGDKQVAQLIVDK
+36 GGDLDVIQLIVDK

-59 NRSIT
+59 NRGIT
-64 DRGVT
+64 NRGVT
-69 YSNCYVIE
+69 YSNCYVIA
-77 PPHDSIEGIYE
+77 PPEDSIEGIYIT
-88 AAMKLARTF
+88 AMKLARTF

-176 NISVRMSDDDM
+176 NISVRMSAKDM
-187 ENKPDILDHIA
+187 ENKPEILDHIA
-198 LNNYDWAEP
+198 ANNYDWAEP

-215 KRYNL
+215 ESYNL
-220 LDEFANFEYAGVN
+220 LDEFKDFKYAGVN
-233 PCVTGDTLVQTT
+233 P
-245 QGAVAIKDLVGT
+245 
-257 QPYVYCMDN
+257 
-266 DGKLVVKRATKVWK
+266 
-280 TRKNA
+280 
-285 QLVEIDFN
+285 
-293 RGKLICTPD
+293 
-302 HQIYTRNRGWVAAK
+302 
-316 DLKPKD
+316 
-322 RLNGLGF
+322 
-329 SKGNEINEMIKLT
+329 
-342 SDPKYYKHHRFIME
+342 
-356 QMGHSIQG
+356 
-364 KDVHHKDNN
+364 
-373 HLNNVY
+373 
-379 SNLEVIAHSKHSI
+379 
-392 LTNQGHECNCPQDP
+392 
-406 VTGQFIP
+406 
-413 KECKCKRSKND
+413 
-424 SVNIDNTGKNFI
+424 
-436 VKSVTLLDYTEDVYD
+436 
-451 LTVPELHNFIAN
+451 
-463 NIVIHNCAEEP
+463 CAEEP

-485 LNLSEFVENPFTD
+485 LNLSEFVENPFTPQ
-498 KAAFNI
+498 AAFNI
-504 PEFKSAVKIAIR
+504 PEFKHAVRIAIR

-525 LELHPLEEQQQSVRD
+525 LKLHPLDEQILTVND

-554 LLKMSCQY
+554 LLKMGCQY
-562 DSARALDIIDMVGK
+562 DSARALNIIDMVGK

-583 EESALLAMDT
+583 EESALLAMDI
-593 EPFPEC
+593 ESFPKCENKK
-599 DLRLILASTFI
+599 LLASTFI
-610 TVLRNSNV
+610 QVLKNSNV
-618 IEDNTIDLIKRYGL
+618 IEENTINLIRQHGL

-663 YTRKTESLHGEDV
+663 YTRKTQSLHGEDV
-676 FYKVYTPIIQKM
+676 YYNVYTPIIQKM
-688 IDMQIIG
+688 IDMEVIS
-695 EEEVDNIA
+695 EENVSTIA

-773 DTPKEQTMENT
+773 DTPKEQTTENT

>member
-21 QRNDESFEQWLDRVS
+21 QRNGESFEDWLERVS
-36 GGDKQVAQLIVDK
+36 GGDTQVAQLIVDK

-59 NRSIT
+59 NRGIT

-220 LDEFANFEYAGVN
+220 LDEFVNFEYAGVN
-233 PCVTGDTLVQTT
+233 P
-245 QGAVAIKDLVGT
+245 
-257 QPYVYCMDN
+257 
-266 DGKLVVKRATKVWK
+266 
-280 TRKNA
+280 
-285 QLVEIDFN
+285 
-293 RGKLICTPD
+293 
-302 HQIYTRNRGWVAAK
+302 
-316 DLKPKD
+316 
-322 RLNGLGF
+322 
-329 SKGNEINEMIKLT
+329 
-342 SDPKYYKHHRFIME
+342 
-356 QMGHSIQG
+356 
-364 KDVHHKDNN
+364 
-373 HLNNVY
+373 
-379 SNLEVIAHSKHSI
+379 
-392 LTNQGHECNCPQDP
+392 
-406 VTGQFIP
+406 
-413 KECKCKRSKND
+413 
-424 SVNIDNTGKNFI
+424 
-436 VKSVTLLDYTEDVYD
+436 
-451 LTVPELHNFIAN
+451 
-463 NIVIHNCAEEP
+463 CAEEP

-504 PEFKSAVKIAIR
+504 PEFKSAVRIAIR
-516 ALNNVLDEG
+516 ALNDVLDEG
-525 LELHPLEEQQQSVRD
+525 LELHPLEEQRDSVRD

-663 YTRKTESLHGEDV
+663 YTRKTQSLHGEDV
-676 FYKVYTPIIQKM
+676 YYNVYTPIIQKM
-688 IDMQIIG
+688 IDTGVIS
-695 EEEVDNIA
+695 EENVSTIA

-712 RVTIQATWQRF
+712 RVTIQAQWQRF

-773 DTPKEQTMENT
+773 DTPKEQTMEDT

-909 IEMSTGELKRE
+909 IEMSTGELKPE
-920 EMTVN
+920 EVTVSK
-925 NCPECGAKLNFT
+925 CPECGAKLNFT

>member
-21 QRNDESFEQWLDRVS
+21 QRNGENFEQWLERVS
-36 GGDKQVAQLIVDK
+36 GGDLDVIQLIVDK

-59 NRSIT
+59 NRGIT
-64 DRGVT
+64 NRGVT
-69 YSNCYVIE
+69 YSNCYVIT
-77 PPHDSIEGIYE
+77 PPEDSIEGIYIT
-88 AAMKLARTF
+88 AMKLARTF

-176 NISVRMSDDDM
+176 NISVRMSAKDM
-187 ENKPDILDHIA
+187 EDKPEILDHIA
-198 LNNYDWAEP
+198 ANNYDWAEP

-233 PCVTGDTLVQTT
+233 PC
-245 QGAVAIKDLVGT
+245 
-257 QPYVYCMDN
+257 
-266 DGKLVVKRATKVWK
+266 
-280 TRKNA
+280 
-285 QLVEIDFN
+285 
-293 RGKLICTPD
+293 
-302 HQIYTRNRGWVAAK
+302 
-316 DLKPKD
+316 
-322 RLNGLGF
+322 
-329 SKGNEINEMIKLT
+329 
-342 SDPKYYKHHRFIME
+342 
-356 QMGHSIQG
+356 
-364 KDVHHKDNN
+364 
-373 HLNNVY
+373 
-379 SNLEVIAHSKHSI
+379 
-392 LTNQGHECNCPQDP
+392 
-406 VTGQFIP
+406 
-413 KECKCKRSKND
+413 
-424 SVNIDNTGKNFI
+424 
-436 VKSVTLLDYTEDVYD
+436 
-451 LTVPELHNFIAN
+451 
-463 NIVIHNCAEEP
+463 AEEP

-485 LNLSEFVENPFTD
+485 LNLSEFVENPFTPQ
-498 KAAFNI
+498 AAFNI
-504 PEFKSAVKIAIR
+504 PEFKHAVRIAIR

-525 LELHPLEEQQQSVRD
+525 LKLHPLDEQILTVND

-554 LLKMSCQY
+554 LLKMGCQY
-562 DSARALDIIDMVGK
+562 DSARALNIIDMVGK

-593 EPFPEC
+593 ESFPKCENKK
-599 DLRLILASTFI
+599 LLASTFI
-610 TVLRNSNV
+610 QVLKNSNV
-618 IEDNTIDLIKRYGL
+618 IEENTINLIRQHGL

-688 IDMQIIG
+688 IDMELIH
-695 EEEVDNIA
+695 EENVDNIA

-712 RVTIQATWQRF
+712 RVTIQATWQKY

-773 DTPKEQTMENT
+773 DKPKEQTTENT

-829 DKGSTGGCNSFM
+829 DKGSQGGCNSFM
-841 IGLSRMISYA
+841 VGLSRMISYA

-872 SYSVRTAL
+872 SYTVRNAV
-880 KKDTSAG
+880 KGDTSSG

-895 RALMELKQRYIEDH
+895 RALVELNQRYIADH
-909 IEMSTGELKRE
+909 NEMSAGELKPE
-920 EMTVN
+920 EVTVS

>member
-21 QRNDESFEQWLDRVS
+21 QRNGESFEQWLERVS
-36 GGDKQVAQLIVDK
+36 GGDLDVIQLIVDK

-59 NRSIT
+59 NRGIT
-64 DRGVT
+64 NRGVT
-69 YSNCYVIE
+69 YSNCYVIA
-77 PPHDSIEGIYE
+77 PPEDSIEGIYIT
-88 AAMKLARTF
+88 AMKLARTF

-151 ISMDSSHPDIHDFI
+151 ISMDSRHPDIHDFI

-176 NISVRMSDDDM
+176 NISVRMSAKDM
-187 ENKPDILDHIA
+187 EDKPEILDHIA
-198 LNNYDWAEP
+198 ANNYDWAEP

-215 KRYNL
+215 ESYNL
-220 LDEFANFEYAGVN
+220 LDEFKDFKYAGVN
-233 PCVTGDTLVQTT
+233 P
-245 QGAVAIKDLVGT
+245 
-257 QPYVYCMDN
+257 
-266 DGKLVVKRATKVWK
+266 
-280 TRKNA
+280 
-285 QLVEIDFN
+285 
-293 RGKLICTPD
+293 
-302 HQIYTRNRGWVAAK
+302 
-316 DLKPKD
+316 
-322 RLNGLGF
+322 
-329 SKGNEINEMIKLT
+329 
-342 SDPKYYKHHRFIME
+342 
-356 QMGHSIQG
+356 
-364 KDVHHKDNN
+364 
-373 HLNNVY
+373 
-379 SNLEVIAHSKHSI
+379 
-392 LTNQGHECNCPQDP
+392 
-406 VTGQFIP
+406 
-413 KECKCKRSKND
+413 
-424 SVNIDNTGKNFI
+424 
-436 VKSVTLLDYTEDVYD
+436 
-451 LTVPELHNFIAN
+451 
-463 NIVIHNCAEEP
+463 CAEEP

-485 LNLSEFVENPFTD
+485 LNLSEFVENPFTPQ
-498 KAAFNI
+498 AAFNI
-504 PEFKSAVKIAIR
+504 PEFKHAVRIAIR

-525 LELHPLEEQQQSVRD
+525 LKLHPLDEQILTVND

-554 LLKMSCQY
+554 LLKMGCQY
-562 DSARALDIIDMVGK
+562 DSARALNIIDMVGK

-593 EPFPEC
+593 ESFPKCENKK
-599 DLRLILASTFI
+599 LLASTFI
-610 TVLRNSNV
+610 QVLKNSNV
-618 IEDNTIDLIKRYGL
+618 IEENTINLIRQHGL

-688 IDMQIIG
+688 IDMELIH
-695 EEEVDNIA
+695 EENVDNIA

-712 RVTIQATWQRF
+712 RVTIQATWQKY

-829 DKGSTGGCNSFM
+829 DKGSQGGCNSFM
-841 IGLSRMISYA
+841 VGLSRMISYA

-872 SYSVRTAL
+872 SYTVRNAV
-880 KKDTSAG
+880 KGDTSSG

-895 RALMELKQRYIEDH
+895 RALMELKRRYIADH
-909 IEMSTGELKRE
+909 EELYKEELKPE
-920 EMTVN
+920 EVKVS

-937 GGCNSCPECGYTKC
+937 GGCNSCPECGYSKC

>member
-21 QRNDESFEQWLDRVS
+21 QRNGESFEDWLERVS
-36 GGDKQVAQLIVDK
+36 GGDTQVAQLIVDK

-59 NRSIT
+59 NRGIT

-117 HNAALTTSGAVS
+117 HNASLTTSGAVS

-233 PCVTGDTLVQTT
+233 PC
-245 QGAVAIKDLVGT
+245 
-257 QPYVYCMDN
+257 
-266 DGKLVVKRATKVWK
+266 
-280 TRKNA
+280 
-285 QLVEIDFN
+285 
-293 RGKLICTPD
+293 
-302 HQIYTRNRGWVAAK
+302 
-316 DLKPKD
+316 
-322 RLNGLGF
+322 
-329 SKGNEINEMIKLT
+329 
-342 SDPKYYKHHRFIME
+342 
-356 QMGHSIQG
+356 
-364 KDVHHKDNN
+364 
-373 HLNNVY
+373 
-379 SNLEVIAHSKHSI
+379 
-392 LTNQGHECNCPQDP
+392 
-406 VTGQFIP
+406 
-413 KECKCKRSKND
+413 
-424 SVNIDNTGKNFI
+424 
-436 VKSVTLLDYTEDVYD
+436 
-451 LTVPELHNFIAN
+451 
-463 NIVIHNCAEEP
+463 AEEP

-504 PEFKSAVKIAIR
+504 PEFKSAVRIAIR
-516 ALNNVLDEG
+516 ALNDVLDEG
-525 LELHPLEEQQQSVRD
+525 LELHPLEEQRNSVRD

-663 YTRKTESLHGEDV
+663 YTRKTQSLHGEDV
-676 FYKVYTPIIQKM
+676 YYNVYTPIIQKM
-688 IDMQIIG
+688 IDTGVIS
-695 EEEVDNIA
+695 EENVSTIA

-712 RVTIQATWQRF
+712 RVTIQAQWQRF

-751 EEGCK
+751 EDGCK

-773 DTPKEQTMENT
+773 DTPKEQTMEDT
-784 IHIPITDTSIDN
+784 IHIPITDTSINN

-872 SYSVRTAL
+872 SYTVRNAV
-880 KKDTSAG
+880 KGDTSSG

-895 RALMELKQRYIEDH
+895 RALMELKRRYIADH
-909 IEMSTGELKRE
+909 EELYKEELKPE
-920 EMTVN
+920 EVKVS

>member
-21 QRNDESFEQWLDRVS
+21 QRNGENFEEWLERVS
-36 GGDKQVAQLIVDK
+36 GGDLDVIQLIVDK

-59 NRSIT
+59 NRGIT
-64 DRGVT
+64 NRGVT
-69 YSNCYVIE
+69 YSNCYVIA
-77 PPHDSIEGIYE
+77 PPEDSIEGIYIT
-88 AAMKLARTF
+88 AMKLARTF

-176 NISVRMSDDDM
+176 NISVRMSAKDM
-187 ENKPDILDHIA
+187 ENKPEILDHIA
-198 LNNYDWAEP
+198 ANNYDWAEP

-215 KRYNL
+215 ESYNL
-220 LDEFANFEYAGVN
+220 LDEFKDFKYAGVN
-233 PCVTGDTLVQTT
+233 P
-245 QGAVAIKDLVGT
+245 
-257 QPYVYCMDN
+257 
-266 DGKLVVKRATKVWK
+266 
-280 TRKNA
+280 
-285 QLVEIDFN
+285 
-293 RGKLICTPD
+293 
-302 HQIYTRNRGWVAAK
+302 
-316 DLKPKD
+316 
-322 RLNGLGF
+322 
-329 SKGNEINEMIKLT
+329 
-342 SDPKYYKHHRFIME
+342 
-356 QMGHSIQG
+356 
-364 KDVHHKDNN
+364 
-373 HLNNVY
+373 
-379 SNLEVIAHSKHSI
+379 
-392 LTNQGHECNCPQDP
+392 
-406 VTGQFIP
+406 
-413 KECKCKRSKND
+413 
-424 SVNIDNTGKNFI
+424 
-436 VKSVTLLDYTEDVYD
+436 
-451 LTVPELHNFIAN
+451 
-463 NIVIHNCAEEP
+463 CAEEP

-485 LNLSEFVENPFTD
+485 LNLSEFVENPFTPQ
-498 KAAFNI
+498 AAFNI
-504 PEFKSAVKIAIR
+504 PEFKHAVRIAIR

-525 LELHPLEEQQQSVRD
+525 LKLHPLDEQILTVND

-554 LLKMSCQY
+554 LLKMGCQY
-562 DSARALDIIDMVGK
+562 DSARALNIIDMVGK

-583 EESALLAMDT
+583 EESALLAMDI
-593 EPFPEC
+593 ESFPKCENKK
-599 DLRLILASTFI
+599 LLASTFI
-610 TVLRNSNV
+610 QVLKNSNV
-618 IEDNTIDLIKRYGL
+618 IEENTINLIRQHGL

-688 IDMQIIG
+688 IDMELIH
-695 EEEVDNIA
+695 EENVDNIA

-712 RVTIQATWQRF
+712 RVTIQATWQKY

-773 DTPKEQTMENT
+773 DKPKEQTTENT

-829 DKGSTGGCNSFM
+829 DKGSQGGCNSFM
-841 IGLSRMISYA
+841 VGLSRMISYA

-872 SYSVRTAL
+872 SYTVRNAV
-880 KKDTSAG
+880 KGDTSSG

-895 RALMELKQRYIEDH
+895 RALVELNQRYIADH
-909 IEMSTGELKRE
+909 NEMSTGELKPE
-920 EMTVN
+920 EVTVS

>member
-21 QRNDESFEQWLDRVS
+21 QRNGENFEQWLERVS
-36 GGDKQVAQLIVDK
+36 GGDLDVIQLIVDK

-59 NRSIT
+59 NRGIT
-64 DRGVT
+64 NRGVT
-69 YSNCYVIE
+69 YSNCYVIA
-77 PPHDSIEGIYE
+77 PPEDSIEGIYIT
-88 AAMKLARTF
+88 AMKLARTF

-129 FMDVLEQTARVIG
+129 FMDVFEQTARVIG

-151 ISMDSSHPDIHDFI
+151 LSMDSSHPDIHDFI

-187 ENKPDILDHIA
+187 EDKPDILDHIA
-198 LNNYDWAEP
+198 ANNYDWAEP

-233 PCVTGDTLVQTT
+233 PC
-245 QGAVAIKDLVGT
+245 
-257 QPYVYCMDN
+257 
-266 DGKLVVKRATKVWK
+266 
-280 TRKNA
+280 
-285 QLVEIDFN
+285 
-293 RGKLICTPD
+293 
-302 HQIYTRNRGWVAAK
+302 
-316 DLKPKD
+316 
-322 RLNGLGF
+322 
-329 SKGNEINEMIKLT
+329 
-342 SDPKYYKHHRFIME
+342 
-356 QMGHSIQG
+356 
-364 KDVHHKDNN
+364 
-373 HLNNVY
+373 
-379 SNLEVIAHSKHSI
+379 
-392 LTNQGHECNCPQDP
+392 
-406 VTGQFIP
+406 
-413 KECKCKRSKND
+413 
-424 SVNIDNTGKNFI
+424 
-436 VKSVTLLDYTEDVYD
+436 
-451 LTVPELHNFIAN
+451 
-463 NIVIHNCAEEP
+463 AEEP

-485 LNLSEFVENPFTD
+485 LNLSEFVENPFTLQ
-498 KAAFNI
+498 AAFNI
-504 PEFKSAVKIAIR
+504 PEFKHAIRIAIR

-525 LELHPLEEQQQSVRD
+525 LELHPLEEQRESVRD

-554 LLKMSCQY
+554 LLKMGCQY
-562 DSARALDIIDMVGK
+562 DSARALNIIDMVGK

-610 TVLRNSNV
+610 QVLKNSNV
-618 IEDNTIDLIKRYGL
+618 IEDNTINLIKQHGL

-688 IDMQIIG
+688 IDMQIID
-695 EEEVDNIA
+695 EEKVDNIA

-712 RVTIQATWQRF
+712 RVTIQATWQKY

-731 VNVTNDTTVE
+731 VNVTNDTSVQ

-829 DKGSTGGCNSFM
+829 DKGSQGGCNSFM
-841 IGLSRMISYA
+841 VGLSRMISYA

-872 SYSVRTAL
+872 SYTVRSAV
-880 KKDTSAG
+880 KGDTSSG

-895 RALMELKQRYIEDH
+895 RALMELKQRYIADH
-909 IEMSTGELKRE
+909 NEMSTGELKPE
-920 EMTVN
+920 EVTVSK
-925 NCPECGAKLNFT
+925 CPECGAKLNFT
-937 GGCNSCPECGYTKC
+937 GGCNSCPECGWSRC
-951 D
+951 S

>member
-21 QRNDESFEQWLDRVS
+21 QRNGESFEDWLERVS
-36 GGDKQVAQLIVDK
+36 GGDLDVIQLIVDK

-59 NRSIT
+59 NRGIT
-64 DRGVT
+64 NRGVT
-69 YSNCYVIE
+69 YSNCYVIA
-77 PPHDSIEGIYE
+77 PPEDSIEGIYIT
-88 AAMKLARTF
+88 AMKLARTF

-176 NISVRMSDDDM
+176 NISVRMSAKDM
-187 ENKPDILDHIA
+187 EDKPEILDHIA
-198 LNNYDWAEP
+198 ANNYDWAEP

-215 KRYNL
+215 ESYNL
-220 LDEFANFEYAGVN
+220 LDEFKDFKYAGVN
-233 PCVTGDTLVQTT
+233 P
-245 QGAVAIKDLVGT
+245 
-257 QPYVYCMDN
+257 
-266 DGKLVVKRATKVWK
+266 
-280 TRKNA
+280 
-285 QLVEIDFN
+285 
-293 RGKLICTPD
+293 
-302 HQIYTRNRGWVAAK
+302 
-316 DLKPKD
+316 
-322 RLNGLGF
+322 
-329 SKGNEINEMIKLT
+329 
-342 SDPKYYKHHRFIME
+342 
-356 QMGHSIQG
+356 
-364 KDVHHKDNN
+364 
-373 HLNNVY
+373 
-379 SNLEVIAHSKHSI
+379 
-392 LTNQGHECNCPQDP
+392 
-406 VTGQFIP
+406 
-413 KECKCKRSKND
+413 
-424 SVNIDNTGKNFI
+424 
-436 VKSVTLLDYTEDVYD
+436 
-451 LTVPELHNFIAN
+451 
-463 NIVIHNCAEEP
+463 CAEEP

-485 LNLSEFVENPFTD
+485 LNLSEFVENPFTPQ
-498 KAAFNI
+498 AAFNI
-504 PEFKSAVKIAIR
+504 PEFKHAVRIAIR

-525 LELHPLEEQQQSVRD
+525 LNLHPLDEQILTVND

-554 LLKMSCQY
+554 LLKMGCQY
-562 DSARALDIIDMVGK
+562 DSARALNIIDMVGK

-593 EPFPEC
+593 ESFHKCENKK
-599 DLRLILASTFI
+599 LLASTFI
-610 TVLRNSNV
+610 QVLKNSNV
-618 IEDNTIDLIKRYGL
+618 IEENTINLIRQHGL

-663 YTRKTESLHGEDV
+663 YTRKTQSLHGEDV
-676 FYKVYTPIIQKM
+676 YYNVYTPIIQKM
-688 IDMQIIG
+688 IDTGVIS
-695 EEEVDNIA
+695 EENVSTIA

-712 RVTIQATWQRF
+712 RVTIQAQWQRF

-773 DTPKEQTMENT
+773 DKPEEDT

-841 IGLSRMISYA
+841 VGLSRLISLA
-851 GKLGGTVEGI
+851 GKKGATVQEI
-861 CDQLNSVPACP
+861 VDQLKSVPACP
-872 SYSVRTAL
+872 SYTVRTAI
-880 KKDTSAG
+880 KGDTSAG

-895 RALMELKQRYIEDH
+895 KALLELNRRFNSDH

>member
-21 QRNDESFEQWLDRVS
+21 QRNGESFEDWLERVS
-36 GGDKQVAQLIVDK
+36 GGDLDVIQLIVDK

-59 NRSIT
+59 NRGIT
-64 DRGVT
+64 NRGVT
-69 YSNCYVIE
+69 YSNCYVIA
-77 PPHDSIEGIYE
+77 PPEDSIEGIYIT
-88 AAMKLARTF
+88 AMKLARTF

-176 NISVRMSDDDM
+176 NISVRMSAKDM
-187 ENKPDILDHIA
+187 EDKPEILDHIA
-198 LNNYDWAEP
+198 ANNYDWAEP

-215 KRYNL
+215 ESYNL
-220 LDEFANFEYAGVN
+220 LDEFKDFKYAGVN
-233 PCVTGDTLVQTT
+233 P
-245 QGAVAIKDLVGT
+245 
-257 QPYVYCMDN
+257 
-266 DGKLVVKRATKVWK
+266 
-280 TRKNA
+280 
-285 QLVEIDFN
+285 
-293 RGKLICTPD
+293 
-302 HQIYTRNRGWVAAK
+302 
-316 DLKPKD
+316 
-322 RLNGLGF
+322 
-329 SKGNEINEMIKLT
+329 
-342 SDPKYYKHHRFIME
+342 
-356 QMGHSIQG
+356 
-364 KDVHHKDNN
+364 
-373 HLNNVY
+373 
-379 SNLEVIAHSKHSI
+379 
-392 LTNQGHECNCPQDP
+392 
-406 VTGQFIP
+406 
-413 KECKCKRSKND
+413 
-424 SVNIDNTGKNFI
+424 
-436 VKSVTLLDYTEDVYD
+436 
-451 LTVPELHNFIAN
+451 
-463 NIVIHNCAEEP
+463 CAEEP

-485 LNLSEFVENPFTD
+485 LNLSEFVENPFTPQ
-498 KAAFNI
+498 AAFNI
-504 PEFKSAVKIAIR
+504 PEFKHAVRIAIR

-525 LELHPLEEQQQSVRD
+525 LKLHPLDEQILTVND

-554 LLKMSCQY
+554 LLKMGCQY
-562 DSARALDIIDMVGK
+562 DSARALNIIDMVGK

-593 EPFPEC
+593 ESFPKCENKK
-599 DLRLILASTFI
+599 LLASTFI
-610 TVLRNSNV
+610 QVLKNSNV
-618 IEDNTIDLIKRYGL
+618 ITENTINLIRQHGL

-663 YTRKTESLHGEDV
+663 YTRKTQSLHGEDV
-676 FYKVYTPIIQKM
+676 YYNVYTPIVQKM
-688 IDMQIIG
+688 IDMELIH
-695 EEEVDNIA
+695 EENVDNIA

-773 DTPKEQTMENT
+773 DKPKEQTTDNT

-861 CDQLNSVPACP
+861 YDQLNSVPACP
-872 SYSVRTAL
+872 SYTVRNAV
-880 KKDTSAG
+880 KGDTSSG

-895 RALMELKQRYIEDH
+895 RALMELKQRYIADH
-909 IEMSTGELKRE
+909 NEMNTGELKPE
-920 EMTVN
+920 EVTVSK
-925 NCPECGAKLNFT
+925 CPECGAKLNFT
-937 GGCNSCPECGYTKC
+937 GGCNSCPECGWSRC
-951 D
+951 S

>member
-21 QRNDESFEQWLDRVS
+21 QRNGENFEQWLERVS
-36 GGDKQVAQLIVDK
+36 GGDLDVIQLIVDK

-59 NRSIT
+59 NRGIT
-64 DRGVT
+64 NRGVT
-69 YSNCYVIE
+69 YSNCYVIA
-77 PPHDSIEGIYE
+77 PPEDSIEGIYIT
-88 AAMKLARTF
+88 AMKLARTF

-187 ENKPDILDHIA
+187 EDKPDILDHIA
-198 LNNYDWAEP
+198 ANNYDWAEP

-233 PCVTGDTLVQTT
+233 PC
-245 QGAVAIKDLVGT
+245 
-257 QPYVYCMDN
+257 
-266 DGKLVVKRATKVWK
+266 
-280 TRKNA
+280 
-285 QLVEIDFN
+285 
-293 RGKLICTPD
+293 
-302 HQIYTRNRGWVAAK
+302 
-316 DLKPKD
+316 
-322 RLNGLGF
+322 
-329 SKGNEINEMIKLT
+329 
-342 SDPKYYKHHRFIME
+342 
-356 QMGHSIQG
+356 
-364 KDVHHKDNN
+364 
-373 HLNNVY
+373 
-379 SNLEVIAHSKHSI
+379 
-392 LTNQGHECNCPQDP
+392 
-406 VTGQFIP
+406 
-413 KECKCKRSKND
+413 
-424 SVNIDNTGKNFI
+424 
-436 VKSVTLLDYTEDVYD
+436 
-451 LTVPELHNFIAN
+451 
-463 NIVIHNCAEEP
+463 AEEP

-485 LNLSEFVENPFTD
+485 LNLSEFVENPFTPQ
-498 KAAFNI
+498 AAFNI
-504 PEFKSAVKIAIR
+504 PEFKHAIRIAIR

-525 LELHPLEEQQQSVRD
+525 LKLHPLDEQILTVND

-554 LLKMSCQY
+554 LLKMGCQY
-562 DSARALDIIDMVGK
+562 DSARALNIIDMVGK

-610 TVLRNSNV
+610 QVLKNSNV
-618 IEDNTIDLIKRYGL
+618 IESNTINLIKQHGL

-688 IDMQIIG
+688 IDMQIID
-695 EEEVDNIA
+695 EEKVDNIA

-712 RVTIQATWQRF
+712 RVTIQATWQKY

-731 VNVTNDTTVE
+731 VNVTNDTSVQ

-829 DKGSTGGCNSFM
+829 DKGSQGGCNSFM
-841 IGLSRMISYA
+841 VGLSRMISYA

-872 SYSVRTAL
+872 SYTVRSAV
-880 KKDTSAG
+880 KGDTSSG

-895 RALMELKQRYIEDH
+895 RALMELKQRYIADH
-909 IEMSTGELKRE
+909 NEMNTGELKME
-920 EMTVN
+920 EVTVSK
-925 NCPECGAKLNFT
+925 CPECGAKLNFT

>member
-21 QRNDESFEQWLDRVS
+21 QRNGESFDQWLDRVS

-59 NRSIT
+59 NRGIT
-64 DRGVT
+64 GRGVT
-69 YSNCYVIE
+69 YSNCYVIA
-77 PPHDSIEGIYE
+77 PPEDSIEGIYE
-88 AAMKLARTF
+88 TAMKLARTF

-129 FMDVLEQTARVIG
+129 FMDVFEQTARVIG

-151 ISMDSSHPDIHDFI
+151 LSMDSSHPDIHDFI

-176 NISVRMSDDDM
+176 NISVRMSSKDM
-187 ENKPDILDHIA
+187 ENKPEILDHIA
-198 LNNYDWAEP
+198 ANNYDWAEP
-207 GILYWDTI
+207 GILFWDTI
-215 KRYNL
+215 ESYNL
-220 LDEFANFEYAGVN
+220 LDEFKDFKYAGVN
-233 PCVTGDTLVQTT
+233 P
-245 QGAVAIKDLVGT
+245 
-257 QPYVYCMDN
+257 
-266 DGKLVVKRATKVWK
+266 
-280 TRKNA
+280 
-285 QLVEIDFN
+285 
-293 RGKLICTPD
+293 
-302 HQIYTRNRGWVAAK
+302 
-316 DLKPKD
+316 
-322 RLNGLGF
+322 
-329 SKGNEINEMIKLT
+329 
-342 SDPKYYKHHRFIME
+342 
-356 QMGHSIQG
+356 
-364 KDVHHKDNN
+364 
-373 HLNNVY
+373 
-379 SNLEVIAHSKHSI
+379 
-392 LTNQGHECNCPQDP
+392 
-406 VTGQFIP
+406 
-413 KECKCKRSKND
+413 
-424 SVNIDNTGKNFI
+424 
-436 VKSVTLLDYTEDVYD
+436 
-451 LTVPELHNFIAN
+451 
-463 NIVIHNCAEEP
+463 CAEEP

-485 LNLSEFVENPFTD
+485 LNLSEFVENPFTPQ
-498 KAAFNI
+498 AAFNI
-504 PEFKSAVKIAIR
+504 PEFKSAVRIAIR

-562 DSARALDIIDMVGK
+562 DSARALTIIDTVGK

-583 EESALLAMDT
+583 QESAILAKET
-593 EPFPEC
+593 ECFPKC
-599 DLRLILASTFI
+599 NKKKLLASTFL
-610 TVLRNSNV
+610 TVLKHSNV
-618 IEDNTIDLIKRYGL
+618 IQDNTINLIKQYSL

-663 YTRKTESLHGEDV
+663 YTRKTQSLHGEDV
-676 FYKVYTPIIQKM
+676 FYNVYTPIIQKM
-688 IDMQIIG
+688 IDMELI
-695 EEEVDNIA
+695 EEEKVGNIA

-712 RVTIQATWQRF
+712 RVTIQATWQKY

-746 YQAAW
+746 YQSAW

-773 DTPKEQTMENT
+773 DTPKEQTSENT
-784 IHIPITDTSIDN
+784 IHIPLSDTSIDN

-829 DKGSTGGCNSFM
+829 DKGSQGGCNSFM
-841 IGLSRMISYA
+841 VGLSRMISYA

-872 SYSVRTAL
+872 SYTVRTVT
-880 KKDTSAG
+880 KKDTSSG

-895 RALMELKQRYIEDH
+895 RALMELKQRYIADH
-909 IEMSTGELKRE
+909 NEMSTGELKPE
-920 EMTVN
+920 EVKVS

>member
-21 QRNDESFEQWLDRVS
+21 QRNGESFEDWLERVS

-59 NRSIT
+59 NRGIT
-64 DRGVT
+64 GRGVT
-69 YSNCYVIE
+69 YSNCYVIA
-77 PPHDSIEGIYE
+77 PPEDSIEGIYE
-88 AAMKLARTF
+88 TAMKLARTF

-129 FMDVLEQTARVIG
+129 FMDVFEQTARVIG

-151 ISMDSSHPDIHDFI
+151 LSMDSSHPDIHDFI

-176 NISVRMSDDDM
+176 NISVRMSSKDM
-187 ENKPDILDHIA
+187 ENKPEILDHIA
-198 LNNYDWAEP
+198 ANNYDWAEP
-207 GILYWDTI
+207 GILFWDTI
-215 KRYNL
+215 TEYNL
-220 LDEFANFEYAGVN
+220 LDKFKDFKYAGVN
-233 PCVTGDTLVQTT
+233 P
-245 QGAVAIKDLVGT
+245 
-257 QPYVYCMDN
+257 
-266 DGKLVVKRATKVWK
+266 
-280 TRKNA
+280 
-285 QLVEIDFN
+285 
-293 RGKLICTPD
+293 
-302 HQIYTRNRGWVAAK
+302 
-316 DLKPKD
+316 
-322 RLNGLGF
+322 
-329 SKGNEINEMIKLT
+329 
-342 SDPKYYKHHRFIME
+342 
-356 QMGHSIQG
+356 
-364 KDVHHKDNN
+364 
-373 HLNNVY
+373 
-379 SNLEVIAHSKHSI
+379 
-392 LTNQGHECNCPQDP
+392 
-406 VTGQFIP
+406 
-413 KECKCKRSKND
+413 
-424 SVNIDNTGKNFI
+424 
-436 VKSVTLLDYTEDVYD
+436 
-451 LTVPELHNFIAN
+451 
-463 NIVIHNCAEEP
+463 CAEEP

-485 LNLSEFVENPFTD
+485 LNLSEFVENPFTPQ
-498 KAAFNI
+498 AAFNI
-504 PEFKSAVKIAIR
+504 PEFKSAVRIAIR

-525 LELHPLEEQQQSVRD
+525 LELHPLEEQQESVRD

-562 DSARALDIIDMVGK
+562 DSARALAIIDTVGK
-576 TLVNTGL
+576 TLVNAGL
-583 EESALLAMDT
+583 QESAILANET
-593 EPFPEC
+593 ECFPKC
-599 DLRLILASTFI
+599 NKKKLLASTFL
-610 TVLRNSNV
+610 TVLKHSNV
-618 IEDNTIDLIKRYGL
+618 IQDNTINLIKQYSL

-676 FYKVYTPIIQKM
+676 YYNVYTPIIQKM
-688 IDMQIIG
+688 IDTGVIS
-695 EEEVDNIA
+695 EENVSTIA

-773 DTPKEQTMENT
+773 DKPKEQTTDNT

-829 DKGSTGGCNSFM
+829 DKGSQGGCNSFM
-841 IGLSRMISYA
+841 VGLSRMISYA

-872 SYSVRTAL
+872 SYTVRTVT
-880 KKDTSAG
+880 KKDTSSG

>member
-21 QRNDESFEQWLDRVS
+21 QRNGESFEQWLDRVS
-36 GGDKQVAQLIVDK
+36 GGDTQVAQLIVDK

-59 NRSIT
+59 NRGIT

-220 LDEFANFEYAGVN
+220 LDKFAYFEYAGVN
-233 PCVTGDTLVQTT
+233 P
-245 QGAVAIKDLVGT
+245 
-257 QPYVYCMDN
+257 
-266 DGKLVVKRATKVWK
+266 
-280 TRKNA
+280 
-285 QLVEIDFN
+285 
-293 RGKLICTPD
+293 
-302 HQIYTRNRGWVAAK
+302 
-316 DLKPKD
+316 
-322 RLNGLGF
+322 
-329 SKGNEINEMIKLT
+329 
-342 SDPKYYKHHRFIME
+342 
-356 QMGHSIQG
+356 
-364 KDVHHKDNN
+364 
-373 HLNNVY
+373 
-379 SNLEVIAHSKHSI
+379 
-392 LTNQGHECNCPQDP
+392 
-406 VTGQFIP
+406 
-413 KECKCKRSKND
+413 
-424 SVNIDNTGKNFI
+424 
-436 VKSVTLLDYTEDVYD
+436 
-451 LTVPELHNFIAN
+451 
-463 NIVIHNCAEEP
+463 CAEEP

-504 PEFKSAVKIAIR
+504 PEFKSAVRIAIR
-516 ALNNVLDEG
+516 ALNDVLDEG
-525 LELHPLEEQQQSVRD
+525 LELHPLEEQRNSVRD

-554 LLKMSCQY
+554 LLKMRCQY
-562 DSARALDIIDMVGK
+562 DSSRALDIIGIIGK

-663 YTRKTESLHGEDV
+663 YTRKTQSLHGEDV
-676 FYKVYTPIIQKM
+676 YYNVYTPIIQKM
-688 IDMQIIG
+688 IDTGVIS
-695 EEEVDNIA
+695 EENVSTIA

-712 RVTIQATWQRF
+712 RVTIQAQWQRF

-751 EEGCK
+751 EDGCK

-764 CKKEGVLVV
+764 CKKEGILVV

-829 DKGSTGGCNSFM
+829 DKGSQGGCNSFM
-841 IGLSRMISYA
+841 IGLSRMISYV

-909 IEMSTGELKRE
+909 IEMSTGELKQE

>member
-21 QRNDESFEQWLDRVS
+21 QRNGESFEDWLERVS
-36 GGDKQVAQLIVDK
+36 GGDTQVAQLIVDK

-59 NRSIT
+59 NRGIT

-151 ISMDSSHPDIHDFI
+151 ICMDSSHPDIHDFI

-233 PCVTGDTLVQTT
+233 PC
-245 QGAVAIKDLVGT
+245 
-257 QPYVYCMDN
+257 
-266 DGKLVVKRATKVWK
+266 
-280 TRKNA
+280 
-285 QLVEIDFN
+285 
-293 RGKLICTPD
+293 
-302 HQIYTRNRGWVAAK
+302 
-316 DLKPKD
+316 
-322 RLNGLGF
+322 
-329 SKGNEINEMIKLT
+329 
-342 SDPKYYKHHRFIME
+342 
-356 QMGHSIQG
+356 
-364 KDVHHKDNN
+364 
-373 HLNNVY
+373 
-379 SNLEVIAHSKHSI
+379 
-392 LTNQGHECNCPQDP
+392 
-406 VTGQFIP
+406 
-413 KECKCKRSKND
+413 
-424 SVNIDNTGKNFI
+424 
-436 VKSVTLLDYTEDVYD
+436 
-451 LTVPELHNFIAN
+451 
-463 NIVIHNCAEEP
+463 AEEP

-504 PEFKSAVKIAIR
+504 PEFKSAVRIAIR
-516 ALNNVLDEG
+516 ALNDVLDEG
-525 LELHPLEEQQQSVRD
+525 LELHPLEEQRNSVRD

-663 YTRKTESLHGEDV
+663 YTRKTQSLHGEDV
-676 FYKVYTPIIQKM
+676 YYNVYTPIIQKM
-688 IDMQIIG
+688 IDTGVIA
-695 EEEVDNIA
+695 EENVSTIA

-712 RVTIQATWQRF
+712 RVTIQAQWQRF

-773 DTPKEQTMENT
+773 DTSKEQTMENT

-829 DKGSTGGCNSFM
+829 DKGSQGGCNSFM

-909 IEMSTGELKRE
+909 IEMSTGELKQE

>member
-21 QRNDESFEQWLDRVS
+21 QRNGESFEDWLERVS
-36 GGDKQVAQLIVDK
+36 GGDTQVAQLIVDK

-59 NRSIT
+59 NRGIT

-220 LDEFANFEYAGVN
+220 LDKFAYFEYAGVN
-233 PCVTGDTLVQTT
+233 P
-245 QGAVAIKDLVGT
+245 
-257 QPYVYCMDN
+257 
-266 DGKLVVKRATKVWK
+266 
-280 TRKNA
+280 
-285 QLVEIDFN
+285 
-293 RGKLICTPD
+293 
-302 HQIYTRNRGWVAAK
+302 
-316 DLKPKD
+316 
-322 RLNGLGF
+322 
-329 SKGNEINEMIKLT
+329 
-342 SDPKYYKHHRFIME
+342 
-356 QMGHSIQG
+356 
-364 KDVHHKDNN
+364 
-373 HLNNVY
+373 
-379 SNLEVIAHSKHSI
+379 
-392 LTNQGHECNCPQDP
+392 
-406 VTGQFIP
+406 
-413 KECKCKRSKND
+413 
-424 SVNIDNTGKNFI
+424 
-436 VKSVTLLDYTEDVYD
+436 
-451 LTVPELHNFIAN
+451 
-463 NIVIHNCAEEP
+463 CAEEP

-504 PEFKSAVKIAIR
+504 PEFKSAVRIAIR
-516 ALNNVLDEG
+516 ALNDVLDEG
-525 LELHPLEEQQQSVRD
+525 LELHPLEEQRNSVRD

-554 LLKMSCQY
+554 LLKMGCQY
-562 DSARALDIIDMVGK
+562 DSSRALDIIDMIGK

-593 EPFPEC
+593 ESFPEC

-676 FYKVYTPIIQKM
+676 YYNVYTPIIQKM
-688 IDMQIIG
+688 IDMEVIS
-695 EEEVDNIA
+695 EENVSTIA

-712 RVTIQATWQRF
+712 RVTIQAQWQRF

-764 CKKEGVLVV
+764 CKKEGILVV

-829 DKGSTGGCNSFM
+829 DKGSQGGCNSFM
-841 IGLSRMISYA
+841 IGLSRMISYV

>member
-21 QRNDESFEQWLDRVS
+21 QRNGESFEDWLERVS
-36 GGDKQVAQLIVDK
+36 GGDTQVAQLIVDK

-59 NRSIT
+59 NRGIT

-233 PCVTGDTLVQTT
+233 PC
-245 QGAVAIKDLVGT
+245 
-257 QPYVYCMDN
+257 
-266 DGKLVVKRATKVWK
+266 
-280 TRKNA
+280 
-285 QLVEIDFN
+285 
-293 RGKLICTPD
+293 
-302 HQIYTRNRGWVAAK
+302 
-316 DLKPKD
+316 
-322 RLNGLGF
+322 
-329 SKGNEINEMIKLT
+329 
-342 SDPKYYKHHRFIME
+342 
-356 QMGHSIQG
+356 
-364 KDVHHKDNN
+364 
-373 HLNNVY
+373 
-379 SNLEVIAHSKHSI
+379 
-392 LTNQGHECNCPQDP
+392 
-406 VTGQFIP
+406 
-413 KECKCKRSKND
+413 
-424 SVNIDNTGKNFI
+424 
-436 VKSVTLLDYTEDVYD
+436 
-451 LTVPELHNFIAN
+451 
-463 NIVIHNCAEEP
+463 AEEP

-504 PEFKSAVKIAIR
+504 PEFKSAVRIAIR
-516 ALNNVLDEG
+516 ALNDVLDEG
-525 LELHPLEEQQQSVRD
+525 LELHPLEEQRNSVRD

-554 LLKMSCQY
+554 LLKMRCQY
-562 DSARALDIIDMVGK
+562 DSSRALDIIEIIGK

-593 EPFPEC
+593 ESFPEC

-663 YTRKTESLHGEDV
+663 YTRKTQSLHGEDV
-676 FYKVYTPIIQKM
+676 YYNVYTPIIQKM
-688 IDMQIIG
+688 IDTGVIA
-695 EEEVDNIA
+695 EENVSTIA

-712 RVTIQATWQRF
+712 RVTIQAQWQRF

>member
-21 QRNDESFEQWLDRVS
+21 QRNGESFEDWLERVS
-36 GGDKQVAQLIVDK
+36 GGDLDVIQLIVDK

-59 NRSIT
+59 NRGIT
-64 DRGVT
+64 NRGVT
-69 YSNCYVIE
+69 YSNCYVIA
-77 PPHDSIEGIYE
+77 PPEDSIEGIYIT
-88 AAMKLARTF
+88 AMKLARTF

-233 PCVTGDTLVQTT
+233 PC
-245 QGAVAIKDLVGT
+245 
-257 QPYVYCMDN
+257 
-266 DGKLVVKRATKVWK
+266 
-280 TRKNA
+280 
-285 QLVEIDFN
+285 
-293 RGKLICTPD
+293 
-302 HQIYTRNRGWVAAK
+302 
-316 DLKPKD
+316 
-322 RLNGLGF
+322 
-329 SKGNEINEMIKLT
+329 
-342 SDPKYYKHHRFIME
+342 
-356 QMGHSIQG
+356 
-364 KDVHHKDNN
+364 
-373 HLNNVY
+373 
-379 SNLEVIAHSKHSI
+379 
-392 LTNQGHECNCPQDP
+392 
-406 VTGQFIP
+406 
-413 KECKCKRSKND
+413 
-424 SVNIDNTGKNFI
+424 
-436 VKSVTLLDYTEDVYD
+436 
-451 LTVPELHNFIAN
+451 
-463 NIVIHNCAEEP
+463 AEEP

-485 LNLSEFVENPFTD
+485 LNLSEFVENPFTPQ
-498 KAAFNI
+498 AAFNI
-504 PEFKSAVKIAIR
+504 PEFKHAVRIAIR

-525 LELHPLEEQQQSVRD
+525 LKLHPLDEQILTVND

-554 LLKMSCQY
+554 LLKMGCQY
-562 DSARALDIIDMVGK
+562 DSARALNIIDMVGK

-663 YTRKTESLHGEDV
+663 YTRKTQSLHGEDV
-676 FYKVYTPIIQKM
+676 YYNVYTPIIQKM
-688 IDMQIIG
+688 IDTGVIS
-695 EEEVDNIA
+695 EENVSTIA

-712 RVTIQATWQRF
+712 RVTIQAQWQRF

-751 EEGCK
+751 EDGCK

-773 DTPKEQTMENT
+773 DTPKEQTMEDT

-841 IGLSRMISYA
+841 IGLSRMISYV

-880 KKDTSAG
+880 KKDTSTG

-895 RALMELKQRYIEDH
+895 RALMELKQRYIEDR
-909 IEMSTGELKRE
+909 IEMSTGELKQE

-937 GGCNSCPECGYTKC
+937 GGCNSCPECGWSRC
-951 D
+951 S

>member
-21 QRNDESFEQWLDRVS
+21 QRNGENFEQWLERVS
-36 GGDKQVAQLIVDK
+36 GGDLDVIQLIVDK

-59 NRSIT
+59 NRGIT
-64 DRGVT
+64 NRGVT
-69 YSNCYVIE
+69 YSNCYVIA
-77 PPHDSIEGIYE
+77 PPEDSIEGIYIT
-88 AAMKLARTF
+88 AMKLARTF

-176 NISVRMSDDDM
+176 NISVRMSAKDM
-187 ENKPDILDHIA
+187 ENKPEILDHIA
-198 LNNYDWAEP
+198 ANNYDWAEP

-215 KRYNL
+215 ESYNL
-220 LDEFANFEYAGVN
+220 LDEFKDFKYAGVN
-233 PCVTGDTLVQTT
+233 P
-245 QGAVAIKDLVGT
+245 
-257 QPYVYCMDN
+257 
-266 DGKLVVKRATKVWK
+266 
-280 TRKNA
+280 
-285 QLVEIDFN
+285 
-293 RGKLICTPD
+293 
-302 HQIYTRNRGWVAAK
+302 
-316 DLKPKD
+316 
-322 RLNGLGF
+322 
-329 SKGNEINEMIKLT
+329 
-342 SDPKYYKHHRFIME
+342 
-356 QMGHSIQG
+356 
-364 KDVHHKDNN
+364 
-373 HLNNVY
+373 
-379 SNLEVIAHSKHSI
+379 
-392 LTNQGHECNCPQDP
+392 
-406 VTGQFIP
+406 
-413 KECKCKRSKND
+413 
-424 SVNIDNTGKNFI
+424 
-436 VKSVTLLDYTEDVYD
+436 
-451 LTVPELHNFIAN
+451 
-463 NIVIHNCAEEP
+463 CAEEP

-485 LNLSEFVENPFTD
+485 LNLSEFVENPFTPQ
-498 KAAFNI
+498 AAFNI
-504 PEFKSAVKIAIR
+504 PEFKHAVRIAIR

-525 LELHPLEEQQQSVRD
+525 LKLHPLDEQILTVND

-583 EESALLAMDT
+583 EESALLAMDI
-593 EPFPEC
+593 ESFPKCENKK
-599 DLRLILASTFI
+599 LLASTFI
-610 TVLRNSNV
+610 QVLKNSNV
-618 IEDNTIDLIKRYGL
+618 IEENTINLIRQHGL

-688 IDMQIIG
+688 IDMELIH
-695 EEEVDNIA
+695 EENVDNIA

-712 RVTIQATWQRF
+712 RVTIQATWQKY

-773 DTPKEQTMENT
+773 DTPKEQTTENT

-909 IEMSTGELKRE
+909 IEMSTGELKQE